1 MKEWCQM
8 FQKLVFRRERRIWW
22 SVMSN
27 AALRPREITI
37 VDLSADFDTVLVCN
51 RHRDR
56 HRALASTLLA

>member
-1 MKEWCQM
+1 
-8 FQKLVFRRERRIWW
+8 
-22 SVMSN
+22 MSN